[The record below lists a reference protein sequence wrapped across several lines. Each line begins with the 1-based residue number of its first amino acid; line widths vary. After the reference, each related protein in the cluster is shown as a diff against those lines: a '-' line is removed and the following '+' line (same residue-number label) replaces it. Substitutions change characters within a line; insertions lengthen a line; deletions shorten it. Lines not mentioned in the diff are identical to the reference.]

1 MALRHFIRVS
11 DKIILKKIS
20 ENWIN
25 FFHKAK
31 ITNNDFIEVMEEYKE
46 NENAFLY
53 LDPPY
58 MDSFNSQY
66 NYYHTKNYNNDLTIK
81 DNTYMYIY
89 LLEFLKVCKCKI
101 LFSINNNSLT
111 KYLYKDYI
119 KETYKHV
126 YQSSHINIE
135 GLSLDEKGNKIRK
148 KNTNVLII
156 SNF

>member
-1 MALRHFIRVS
+1 M
-11 DKIILKKIS
+11 
-20 ENWIN
+20 N
-25 FFHKAK
+25 
-31 ITNNDFIEVMEEYKE
+31 EYKE
-46 NENAFLY
+46 NEDAFLY

-58 MDSFNSQY
+58 MDSFNGGY
-66 NYYHTKNYNNDLTIK
+66 TYFHTTNYNEDFSVK
-81 DNTYMYIY
+81 DNTEMYIY

-111 KYLYKDYI
+111 RYLYKDYI
-119 KETYKHV
+119 KETYKHT

-135 GLSLDEKGNKIRK
+135 DLSLDEKGNKIRK